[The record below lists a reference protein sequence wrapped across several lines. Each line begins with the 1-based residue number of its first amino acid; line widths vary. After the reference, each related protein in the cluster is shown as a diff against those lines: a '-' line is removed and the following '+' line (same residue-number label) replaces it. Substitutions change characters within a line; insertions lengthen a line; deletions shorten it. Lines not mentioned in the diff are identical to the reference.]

1 MKVLELVA
9 MAQGLQSQLADAVAK
24 LDTQEKANAETVTQL
39 QAELATA
46 REAVANVEVPAE
58 LVDALQAAQDRAND
72 LTAKLSD

>member
-9 MAQGLQSQLADAVAK
+9 LAQSLKTQLDDAVTK
-24 LDTQEKANAETVTQL
+24 LESQEKANAETVSQL
-39 QAELATA
+39 NAELATA
-46 REAVANVEVPAE
+46 RDAAANVEAPAE